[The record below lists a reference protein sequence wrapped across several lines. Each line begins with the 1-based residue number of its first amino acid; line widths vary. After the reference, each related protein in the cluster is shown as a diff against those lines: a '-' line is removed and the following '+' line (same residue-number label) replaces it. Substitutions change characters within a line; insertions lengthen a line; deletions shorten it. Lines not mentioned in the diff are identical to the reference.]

1 MTELTA
7 STYLFIGMIVAS
19 LVAVFIVLE
28 RMRRAELRH
37 RRERH
42 YEVQEFPA
50 RRHGAFQDR
59 PAPSGWVPRSGP
71 AQRDRQHGRALEVD
85 AAVLHEAY
93 LDEGYGRE
101 DNGTRDQDS
110 STDRTAF
117 RSVEADSGSRYTAS
131 PSLSRD
137 SSDSYSKSGSYDSG
151 GSSDSCGGGG
161 GGE

>member
-137 SSDSYSKSGSYDSG
+137 SSDSYSKSGSYDS
-151 GSSDSCGGGG
+151 SDSGGGGG